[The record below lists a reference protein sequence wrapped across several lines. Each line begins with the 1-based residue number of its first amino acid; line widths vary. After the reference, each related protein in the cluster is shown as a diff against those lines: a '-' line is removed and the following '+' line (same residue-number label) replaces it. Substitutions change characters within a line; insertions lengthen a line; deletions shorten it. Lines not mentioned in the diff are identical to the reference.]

1 MVPPAMVAAISDPQ
15 PVAVGEQAHRHGPEQ
30 RDARCEGDDDGNDG
44 DGGAQ
49 GRHHGGMREFARL
62 KWPGT
67 PKRARLTRCHLTIL
81 PVPDQHSVRAAV
93 TVTTERPFDLH
104 SISM

>member
-1 MVPPAMVAAISDPQ
+1 MFHNLKWIHDLNISYDASTFDTDPFEPQ
-15 PVAVGEQAHRHGPEQ
+15 HDRAGTIFPFWVN
-30 RDARCEGDDDGNDG
+30 GNDG
-44 DGGAQ
+44 DGCAE

-62 KWPGT
+62 KWPGM

-93 TVTTERPFDLH
+93 TVTTERPL
-104 SISM
+104 